1 MYAGD
6 THSHLLLLPE
16 YITKL
21 QLALYQRYTY
31 VHCHANTQCVCKTE
45 WTACVRLTAC
55 MNEGDA
61 DT

>member
-6 THSHLLLLPE
+6 THTHLLLLPE

-31 VHCHANTQCVCKTE
+31 VRALSNEYPMCMQNRVDCMCVSYCK
-45 WTACVRLTAC
+45 
-55 MNEGDA
+55 NE
-61 DT
+61 